1 MTPMMWLVIALVLAA
16 SELIT
21 GNFVVLMLAAA
32 AGIVAISAQM
42 GLDDITWQIVLFGAL
57 SVSLTAV
64 WYRRRPKMLK
74 PESNRV
80 NTGMKRWLGREFVIA
95 DGITS
100 GRGRVA
106 LDDSTWSVMG
116 PDCAPGSRVR
126 VVSVEGTTLVV
137 ELLPDSAA

>member
-16 SELIT
+16 SELVT
-21 GNFVVLMLAAA
+21 GNFVMLMLAAA
-32 AGIVAISAQM
+32 AGIVAISAQL

-64 WYRRRPKMLK
+64 WYRRRPKVLK
-74 PESNRV
+74 PELNRV
-80 NTGMKRWLGREFVIA
+80 NTGMARWLGRELVMG
-95 DGITS
+95 DGIQA

-106 LDDSTWSVMG
+106 VDDSTWSVVG
-116 PDCAPGSRVR
+116 PDCEPGTRVR

-137 ELLPDSAA
+137 ELLPDQAA

>member
-1 MTPMMWLVIALVLAA
+1 MTPMMWLVIALLLAA
-16 SELIT
+16 SELVT
-21 GNFVVLMLAAA
+21 GNFVMLMLAAA

-64 WYRRRPKMLK
+64 WYRRRPKVLK

-80 NTGMKRWLGREFVIA
+80 NTGMKRWLGRELMMA
-95 DGITS
+95 DGIQD

-106 LDDSTWSVMG
+106 VDDSTWSVQG